1 MAIDELLDEHEQG
14 ERVRDWLRHNA
25 AGLIGGV
32 VLGLALI
39 GGWKWWESRAHAQRV
54 QAGETYQSVLRSIEG
69 GDLDAA
75 RAGAGKLKGG
85 AYATLTMLD
94 LAKAQVD
101 AGDRDAAIASLR
113 RIDDRDPVLSRV
125 AKQRLARLLIDAGK
139 HQEALQLLSGADDP
153 AGLEAVGDAQL
164 ALGKR
169 AEARRAYADAL
180 TKLDVAAPQRRLIEI
195 KLTDA
200 GGTPAKPE
208 ART

>member
-14 ERVRDWLRHNA
+14 ERVRDWLRRNA
-25 AGLIGGV
+25 AGLVGGL

-39 GGWKWWESRAHAQRV
+39 GGWKWWQAHALEQRV
-54 QAGETYQSVLRSIEG
+54 QSGESYRSVQRAIEA

-75 RAGAGKLKGG
+75 AAQARRLDRG
-85 AYATLTMLD
+85 AYSTLAMLD

-113 RIDDRDPVLSRV
+113 SIADPDPVLAGIV
-125 AKQRLARLLIDAGK
+125 EQRLARLLIDAGK
-139 HQEALQLLSGADDP
+139 HQQALQLLAGADD
-153 AGLEAVGDAQL
+153 AASLEAIGDAQL
-164 ALGKR
+164 ALGNH
-169 AEARRAYADAL
+169 EQARKAYADAM
-180 TKLDVAAPQRRLIEI
+180 TRMDVAAPQRRLIEI

-200 GGTPAKPE
+200 GTAPAKPE

>member
-14 ERVRDWLRHNA
+14 ERVRDWLRRNA

-75 RAGAGKLKGG
+75 RTGADKLKHG
-85 AYATLTMLD
+85 AYATLAMLD